1 MKYFF
6 KPDVIFKGMAM
17 GIAEIIP
24 GVSGG
29 TIAFITGIYEDL
41 LNSIKSFDLGLI
53 QLLRKGEFQKA
64 AQHINFPF
72 VANLGGGMAL
82 GIVIGV
88 FAITYL
94 LEHYPE
100 PLWGFFFGLILASA
114 LFIGRQFSIKDLFN
128 IIGLVVG
135 FLIAYGIT
143 ILSPSEGSTSYF
155 FVFFSATIAISAM
168 LLPGI
173 SGSFM
178 LVLMGMYYYILSSV
192 KSILTQFDL
201 ASISV
206 IFVFV
211 LGLIAGAMTFSRV
224 FSWLFNKYKEVTLA
238 VLTGFLLGSL
248 NKIWPWRNVET
259 IYIKETGEIQLVTN
273 ADMLKS
279 LPHDSFKIMS
289 EIQVL
294 PEMYWSTPKTWETL
308 VSLVIGFLIVF
319 VMDRSSAVKV

>member
-1 MKYFF
+1 MKFSLN
-6 KPDVIFKGMAM
+6 PATIFKGMAM

-41 LNSIKSFDLGLI
+41 LHSIKSFDLGLVQWI
-53 QLLRKGEFQKA
+53 RKGEFQKA
-64 AQHINFPF
+64 AQHINLPF
-72 VANLGGGMAL
+72 VINLGSGMAV
-82 GIVIGV
+82 GIVFGV

-128 IIGLVVG
+128 VIGLVVG

-155 FVFFSATIAISAM
+155 FVFFSAMIAISAM

-224 FSWLFNKYKEVTLA
+224 FSWLFNKYKEITLA

-294 PEMYWSTPKTWETL
+294 PDMYWSTPKTWETL

-319 VMDRSSAVKV
+319 VMDRTSAVKV

>member
-1 MKYFF
+1 MKFSLR
-6 KPDVIFKGMAM
+6 PAIILKGMAM
-17 GIAEIIP
+17 GVAEIIP

-41 LNSIKSFDLGLI
+41 LHSIKSFDLGLI
-53 QLLRKGEFQKA
+53 QWIRKGEFQKA
-64 AQHINFPF
+64 GQHINLPF
-72 VANLGGGMAL
+72 VLNLGGGMAV

-114 LFIGRQFSIKDLFN
+114 LFIGRQFSIKDLYN
-128 IIGLVVG
+128 IVGLVVG

-143 ILSPSEGSTSYF
+143 ILTPSEGNTSYL
-155 FVFFSATIAISAM
+155 FVFISAMIAISAM

-178 LVLMGMYYYILSSV
+178 LVLMGMYYYILSNV

-224 FSWLFNKYKEVTLA
+224 FSWLFDRYKEITLA
-238 VLTGFLLGSL
+238 ILTGFLLGSL
-248 NKIWPWRNVET
+248 NKIWPWRNIET
-259 IYIKETGEIQLVTN
+259 VFIKETGEIQMITN

-279 LPHDSFKIMS
+279 LPAESFKVMS
-289 EIQVL
+289 EVQVL
-294 PEMYWSTPKTWETL
+294 PALYWSTPKTLETL
-308 VSLVIGFLIVF
+308 VCLVFGFLIVYI
-319 VMDRSSAVKV
+319 MDRSSGVKV

>member
-1 MKYFF
+1 MKFSL
-6 KPDVIFKGMAM
+6 KPATILKGMAM

-29 TIAFITGIYEDL
+29 TIAFITGIYEEL
-41 LNSIKSFDLGLI
+41 LHTIKSFDLGLVQRI
-53 QLLRKGEFQKA
+53 RKGEFKKA
-64 AQHINFPF
+64 AQHINLPF
-72 VANLGGGMAL
+72 VINLGGGMAV
-82 GIVIGV
+82 GIVFGV

-128 IIGLVVG
+128 VIGLVVG

-143 ILSPSEGSTSYF
+143 ILSPSEGSTSYL
-155 FVFFSATIAISAM
+155 FVFFSAMIAISAM

-279 LPHDSFKIMS
+279 LPADSFKIMS

-319 VMDRSSAVKV
+319 VMDRTSAVKV